1 MTTASDTQ
9 RAQNWLLIS
18 FDQWRGDWLLQPWL
32 HLPHLKRLAMEG
44 WHLQRCYTASPAC
57 VPARASWLTGMRPSA
72 LGVTS
77 NQLHT
82 MPADAPSFVRELRD
96 QAGYSTTLVGKTH
109 WTPHDH
115 GVDLRDNLPLMRALG
130 FEHVREI
137 AGPRAMAKVSCE
149 LTDLWCEA
157 GLLEAYRRDLQ
168 DRFRDGCVYAVR
180 PSVLPDHLYPDLW
193 LTGVALEE
201 LAKMPEDRP
210 WLLWVSFPGPH
221 EPFDVPHS
229 WRSRFPQ
236 GPVPDPEPR
245 PTNAAEL
252 QRLAPPGSE
261 LARKL
266 ARWPDGLPADAVR
279 ALRADYV
286 DHLALLDAQVGAL
299 LNALAQRKD
308 AGYTAIT
315 ACSDHGELLGD
326 WDLLLKGCF
335 LEGAMRSLFVHRPPQ
350 PRASW
355 RRWRSSGSRAYGLTE
370 ALWSAAASVRDPK
383 TCSFGA
389 LLGRLPRDVVVEFGA
404 ERLVLH

>member
-1 MTTASDTQ
+1 LTTASDTQ

-32 HLPHLKRLAMEG
+32 HLPHLKRLAMAG

-57 VPARASWLTGMRPSA
+57 VPARASWLTGMRPSD

-168 DRFRDGCVYAVR
+168 DRFCDGCVYAVR

-201 LAKMPEDRP
+201 LAKMPQDRP

-221 EPFDVPHS
+221 EPFDVPPS

-236 GPVPDPEPR
+236 GPIPDPEPR

-266 ARWPDGLPADAVR
+266 ARWPDGLPTDAVR

-308 AGYTAIT
+308 AGHTAIT

-350 PRASW
+350 PRPFW
-355 RRWRSSGSRAYGLTE
+355 RRWRSAGSRAYGLTE
-370 ALWSAAASVRDPK
+370 ALWAAAASVRDPK

-389 LLGRLPRDVVVEFGA
+389 LLRRLPRDVVVEFGA
-404 ERLVLH
+404 ERLVIH